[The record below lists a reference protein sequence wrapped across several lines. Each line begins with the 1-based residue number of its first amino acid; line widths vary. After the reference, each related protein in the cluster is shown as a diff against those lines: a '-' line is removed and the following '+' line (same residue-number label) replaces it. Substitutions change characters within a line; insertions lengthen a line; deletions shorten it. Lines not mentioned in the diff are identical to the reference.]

1 MSSTS
6 LLSEPTHLF
15 APLIFSLTHTHLP
28 LDSLSYLSI
37 ANATSDLLLLALH
50 VLLAPPPPAFDALP
64 TYAFARDTRMLSL
77 FKESYARI
85 PKLGTKPP
93 RLRRLAETLMDV
105 IGETREGFR
114 TRVKRLGRLIDG
126 EGGMK

>member
-1 MSSTS
+1 MSRASS
-6 LLSEPTHLF
+6 LPILRDEIMSITLELSSVSFVL
-15 APLIFSLTHTHLP
+15 API
-28 LDSLSYLSI
+28 SI

-50 VLLAPPPPAFDALP
+50 VLLAPPPPTFDPLP

-93 RLRRLAETLMDV
+93 RLRRLAEILVDI

-114 TRVKRLGRLIDG
+114 TRVKRLTRLLDG
-126 EGGMK
+126 EGGIK